1 MNDDRDVFVVINT
14 WPSLVAPVIVFCL
27 QVGDVE
33 NQPIYGR
40 DFISR
45 NSGVSMDSSHG
56 FLALGGLFFGWWF
69 TSKPAPQPEVRSEPS
84 ACHCVCSVKPEPCS
98 SGADWQ
104 LLLGLG
110 LLILVLAA
118 NLFLAFKV
126 TIKQSD
132 SGDREYSVSFKGRSG
147 KGVFG
152 ASKGLQILDR

>member
-1 MNDDRDVFVVINT
+1 MIYRVLYICRGAGFLSTVYISFSACRWVTLRISQYVAVIL
-14 WPSLVAPVIVFCL
+14 SQEI
-27 QVGDVE
+27 Q
-33 NQPIYGR
+33 
-40 DFISR
+40 
-45 NSGVSMDSSHG
+45 GVSMDSSHG
-56 FLALGGLFFGWWF
+56 LLALGGLFFGWWF
-69 TSKPAPQPEVRSEPS
+69 TAKPAPQPEVRSEPS

-126 TIKQSD
+126 TLKQSD

>member
-1 MNDDRDVFVVINT
+1 
-14 WPSLVAPVIVFCL
+14 
-27 QVGDVE
+27 
-33 NQPIYGR
+33 
-40 DFISR
+40 
-45 NSGVSMDSSHG
+45 MDSSHG
-56 FLALGGLFFGWWF
+56 LLALGGLFAGWWF
-69 TSKPAPQPEVRSEPS
+69 TSKPGPVPEIRSEPS

-98 SGADWQ
+98 NSADWQ

-110 LLILVLAA
+110 LLVLVLAA